1 MINEIPLIRTR
12 KLTVDFNKSNNSQCT
27 GLVGSF
33 EVVVLNTSAGRDLK
47 CVYTSLGGRT
57 VASFMAQGKACRPTH
72 AFLHSGVSSASGPS
86 CDTVTKHRATQGNA
100 RPEHSLPCSLLKPSS
115 MKTHRQTNNTKYFI

>member
-1 MINEIPLIRTR
+1 MINAIPLIRTR

-33 EVVVLNTSAGRDLK
+33 EVVVLNSSAGRDLK

-57 VASFMAQGKACRPTH
+57 GASFMAQGKNLPSHPRLSALWCVLGLRT
-72 AFLHSGVSSASGPS
+72 FLR
-86 CDTVTKHRATQGNA
+86 HRYKTRDNA
-100 RPEHSLPCSLLKPSS
+100 RLEHSLPCSLLKPSS
-115 MKTHRQTNNTKYFI
+115 MKTHRQTNNTTYFV